1 MLTPYGAALMLET
14 QDQRQNRCLEIGF
27 KYWRAPDAHGV
38 TCTPEQAIEFIQEM
52 VGVEVEIKPAPIAL
66 PIEPCLWTVDDEGT
80 WSTECGNAFQFEVDG
95 PHENNAW
102 FCQYCGHP
110 IDAVHANH

>member
-1 MLTPYGAALMLET
+1 MTDPTFLEELTALINKHNLENGSNTPDYILADYLNHCLAIFDSTVKERSRWYGENPKNL
-14 QDQRQNRCLEIGF
+14 
-27 KYWRAPDAHGV
+27 P
-38 TCTPEQAIEFIQEM
+38 
-52 VGVEVEIKPAPIAL
+52 PIAP

-95 PHENNAW
+95 PHENNAR